1 MNSGKVKNTP
11 RDFDDIRLDLMRYVF
26 DQLFVNTQDVGLI
39 FRDCPD
45 YHT

>member
-1 MNSGKVKNTP
+1 MNEILTIYVWT
-11 RDFDDIRLDLMRYVF
+11 LCVF